1 MLGNIEWEDKKKQ
14 RCFVMWRTPDE
25 WAALIFK
32 WVKIQ
37 SSICKAFYFLEYF
50 FDHCTVEKNCKG
62 TVCVM
67 LKIFYLGFKILV
79 KNV

>member
-32 WVKIQ
+32 WVKK
-37 SSICKAFYFLEYF
+37 ICVIF
-50 FDHCTVEKNCKG
+50 FSPALHVVQLYNLCTMELN
-62 TVCVM
+62 
-67 LKIFYLGFKILV
+67 LNL
-79 KNV
+79 